1 MEAII
6 HTKNLNILLRSNY
19 DMCTYLT
26 SSAFYK
32 EVLLSLY
39 KLNTVNQSNTPENL
53 RDEYIFY
60 NKRVKIDFV
69 SNIS

>member
-1 MEAII
+1 MVTIAYGDF

-39 KLNTVNQSNTPENL
+39 KLNTVNQSNTP
-53 RDEYIFY
+53 IM
-60 NKRVKIDFV
+60 I
-69 SNIS
+69 